1 MPTMGPADW
10 RRLLADPEK
19 QWEPGKSAMEM
30 AVCWESAR
38 TAVRG
43 LPPEVAD
50 LLDSTPETRDAQL
63 LLGLVEHKVHFKGG
77 GHPSQNDL
85 WALLRNANGLLS
97 LSVEA
102 KAGEPFDDY
111 ISQWLPKE
119 GERSG
124 KRERLQDLR
133 DWLGLDGVELSQIRY
148 QLLHRAASALK
159 EADRFGARYAIF
171 FVQSFNRDAD
181 RQSWDDFR
189 RFGQVLGVELAE
201 GRLSQASTATKVP
214 LLLGWVTS
222 EPTDLGRLT
231 AAT

>member
-1 MPTMGPADW
+1 MGPADW
-10 RRLLADPEK
+10 RRWLADPEK

-38 TAVRG
+38 RTARG

-50 LLDSTPETRDAQL
+50 LFDSAPETRDALL

-85 WALLRNANGLLS
+85 WALLRNANGLIS

-111 ISQWLPKE
+111 VAQWLPKA

-133 DWLGLDGVELSQIRY
+133 EWLGLDDAELSQIRY

-159 EADRFGARYAIF
+159 EADRFGAQYAVF
-171 FVQSFNRDAD
+171 FVQSFNHDAD

-189 RFGQVLGVELAE
+189 RFGQVLEVELAE
-201 GRLSQASTATKVP
+201 GRLTKAGMATKVP

-222 EPTDLGRLT
+222 KPADLERLT